1 MSMDRRTFLKAAA
14 AAPCIFGLREL
25 FAQESDKGPEW
36 YRQALARMKERKLH
50 GVVVIVPERVEPEQL
65 DLGRKLWDLLDGDFP
80 EAHELF
86 LTGVFVVM
94 TPALA
99 ESSGVRKP
107 DDKADRI
114 LLDPDGKR
122 VAADTRD
129 PKAFETAEGFVKS
142 FGPFLHGDTG
152 ERLKPRADELLA
164 SAPVDVLTRLRDL
177 AAEDIETRERAT
189 GTLAAWAEKFVP
201 VYTWKRRTATDPE
214 VRARL
219 LAIIEKTYRAA
230 PSDKP
235 GARLPF
241 GTRVPTFAGAG
252 CGGLREV
259 VEGEKEDMGRMVA
272 CGMARVEEPKIR
284 MFLRFLAK

>member
-1 MSMDRRTFLKAAA
+1 MDRRTFLKAAA

-25 FAQESDKGPEW
+25 FAQEADKGSEW

-50 GVVVIVPERVEPEQL
+50 GVVVIAPEPEADQL
-65 DLGRKLWDLLDGDFP
+65 ALGRQLWDLLDGDFP

-99 ESSGVRKP
+99 ESSGVRKA

-122 VAADTRD
+122 IAADTRD
-129 PKAFETAEGFVKS
+129 PNAFETAERFVKA
-142 FGPFLHGDTG
+142 FGPFLHGDAG

-164 SAPVDVLTRLRDL
+164 SAPADVVTRLRDL

-201 VYTWKRRTATDPE
+201 LYVWKRRTATDPE

-219 LAIIEKTYRAA
+219 LAIIERNYLAA
-230 PSDKP
+230 PKDKP

-241 GTRVPTFAGAG
+241 GTRVPIFAGAG

-259 VEGEKEDMGRMVA
+259 IEGDKEDTGRMVA